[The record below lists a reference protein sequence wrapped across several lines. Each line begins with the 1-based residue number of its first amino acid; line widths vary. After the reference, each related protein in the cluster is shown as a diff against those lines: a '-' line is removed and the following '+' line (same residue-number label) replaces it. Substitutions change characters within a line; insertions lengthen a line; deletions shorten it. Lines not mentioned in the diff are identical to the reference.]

1 MQRNIKRQLFKLS
14 NLKKLSFLIFILF
27 LFHKKYICIC
37 HPERRCLCVI
47 IYIDVNVVSLN
58 CTAAILSCKYMTSD
72 DHFRSVR
79 NNSWINRNR
88 LTFYYRRSCC
98 CNSVCFIFYC
108 FFRRFILFF
117 PSCRDLLFISSLLS
131 RFFLYRLIY
140 IIFDYTLPAFKFPP
154 CYCFAFIIFIKTHKN
169 TLSYY

>member
-27 LFHKKYICIC
+27 LFYKKYICIC

-58 CTAAILSCKYMTSD
+58 CTTAILSCKYMTSD

-79 NNSWINRNR
+79 NNSWINCNR
-88 LTFYYRRSCC
+88 LTFYHRRSCC
-98 CNSVCFIFYC
+98 CNSVCFIFTVSSAVLYC
-108 FFRRFILFF
+108 SSPVVVICCFV
-117 PSCRDLLFISSLLS
+117 SSLLS

-140 IIFDYTLPAFKFPP
+140 IIFDYTLPAFKFPS
-154 CYCFAFIIFIKTHKN
+154 CYYFVFIIFIKTHKN

>member
-27 LFHKKYICIC
+27 LFYKKYICIC

-58 CTAAILSCKYMTSD
+58 CTAAILSCKYMTSY

-88 LTFYYRRSCC
+88 LTFYHRRSCC
-98 CNSVCFIFYC
+98 CNSVCFIFTVSSAVLYC
-108 FFRRFILFF
+108 SSPVVVICCFV
-117 PSCRDLLFISSLLS
+117 SSLLS

-140 IIFDYTLPAFKFPP
+140 IIFDYTLPAFKFPS
-154 CYCFAFIIFIKTHKN
+154 CYYFVFIIFIKTHKN

>member
-27 LFHKKYICIC
+27 LFYKKYICIC
-37 HPERRCLCVI
+37 HPERLCLCVI

-72 DHFRSVR
+72 DHFRSAR

-98 CNSVCFIFYC
+98 CNSVCFITAVFL
-108 FFRRFILFF
+108 FSFVILEYYISRGYFAVSSATIPLTF
-117 PSCRDLLFISSLLS
+117 SILSSL
-131 RFFLYRLIY
+131 
-140 IIFDYTLPAFKFPP
+140 
-154 CYCFAFIIFIKTHKN
+154 
-169 TLSYY
+169 

>member
-27 LFHKKYICIC
+27 LFHNKYICIC

-58 CTAAILSCKYMTSD
+58 CTAAILSCKYMISD

-79 NNSWINRNR
+79 NNSWINRDR
-88 LTFYYRRSCC
+88 LTFYHRRSCC
-98 CNSVCFIFYC
+98 CNSVCFNYSSFLI
-108 FFRRFILFF
+108 FFRYSRILHIQRIFCSQLCNHSFDFF
-117 PSCRDLLFISSLLS
+117 NIVFTLKYQCDALCDHIHI
-131 RFFLYRLIY
+131 FF
-140 IIFDYTLPAFKFPP
+140 F
-154 CYCFAFIIFIKTHKN
+154 
-169 TLSYY
+169 

>member
-88 LTFYYRRSCC
+88 LTFYHRRSCC
-98 CNSVCFIFYC
+98 CNSVCFITADFTC
-108 FFRRFILFF
+108 TVICNLEITKILSIHSFVALT
-117 PSCRDLLFISSLLS
+117 LLIPP
-131 RFFLYRLIY
+131 
-140 IIFDYTLPAFKFPP
+140 PA
-154 CYCFAFIIFIKTHKN
+154 
-169 TLSYY
+169 SV

>member
-27 LFHKKYICIC
+27 LFYKKYICIC

-88 LTFYYRRSCC
+88 LTFYHRRSCC
-98 CNSVCFIFYC
+98 CNSVSFIFTVSSAVLYC
-108 FFRRFILFF
+108 SYPGVVICCFV
-117 PSCRDLLFISSLLS
+117 SSLLS

-140 IIFDYTLPAFKFPP
+140 IIFDYTLPAFKFPS
-154 CYCFAFIIFIKTHKN
+154 CYYFVFIIFIKTHKN